1 MLIVRAVECAVA
13 NGFHIAESLE
23 FVEADIGP
31 DDVFR
36 LNVIGKDYGV
46 LVIAIFC
53 KRSANCCGFFGNFD
67 SVVAI
72 SSPDDVVVIRIHFLM
87 VFDNDGVLVAIK
99 GLDLAIIAISNKGSA
114 IDRDLGIR
122 SAFKRRMG
130 IVFRGDDDDEA

>member
-1 MLIVRAVECAVA
+1 MLIVRTVECAVA

-36 LNVIGKDYGV
+36 LDVIGKDYGV

-53 KRSANCCGFFGNFD
+53 KRSANCCGFFGDFD

-114 IDRDLGIR
+114 VDHDLGIR
-122 SAFKRRMG
+122 AAFKRRMG
-130 IVFRGDDDDEA
+130 IVFRGNDDDET